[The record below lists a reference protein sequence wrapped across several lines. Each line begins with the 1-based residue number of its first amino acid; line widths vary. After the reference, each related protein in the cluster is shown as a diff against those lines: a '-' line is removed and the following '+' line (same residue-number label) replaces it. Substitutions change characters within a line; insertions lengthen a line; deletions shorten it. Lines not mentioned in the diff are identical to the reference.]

1 MISFISEISK
11 LIQHLFVVKGTHEA
25 FQSIK
30 WISGLVICISCE
42 MRIFTCAWKVIF
54 SSKQKESIADTNP
67 HFLEWTCIEMIDTS
81 FDSMLIPLE
90 SI

>member
-1 MISFISEISK
+1 
-11 LIQHLFVVKGTHEA
+11 
-25 FQSIK
+25 
-30 WISGLVICISCE
+30 

-67 HFLEWTCIEMIDTS
+67 HCLECTCIEMIDTS
-81 FDSMLIPLE
+81 FDSMLIQLE